1 MRNKKILIHGLGDYA
16 EVVTSII
23 KRENKCE
30 TVELTNNNSEFQKE
44 RNNER
49 RYEQQV

>member
-1 MRNKKILIHGLGDYA
+1 MRNKKILIHELSGYA
-16 EVVTSII
+16 EVAISII
-23 KRENKCE
+23 KRENKCKI
-30 TVELTNNNSEFQKE
+30 VELTNNDSEVQKE

>member
-1 MRNKKILIHGLGDYA
+1 MRNKKIPIHGLSGYA
-16 EVVTSII
+16 EVAISII

-30 TVELTNNNSEFQKE
+30 IVELTNNDSEVQRE

-49 RYEQQV
+49 CYEQRV